1 MSEAIYFNGDIL
13 TMEGDVPRYVEA
25 LFIRDGRILATG
37 TKSEMTKL
45 VGKDTK
51 LMNLQGRTLM
61 PAFLD
66 PHSHITACA
75 EILNQARLGS
85 ASSFDELAG
94 SLKKFLEKNPPAPGE
109 FLMGFGYD
117 HNNLEEGMHPTREVL
132 DRVSAD
138 IPVIAVHASG
148 HMAVLNTLALSM
160 LGIGAQTPEVPGGR
174 IGREADGKTPD
185 GYLEEKA
192 FMTFSSKIPRPSAES
207 AIDALE
213 KAQDMY
219 VSYGITTIQDG
230 LTEEASFALL
240 KEAAAAGRLKTDI
253 VCYAD
258 LLKAPGLVQKEQE
271 YDRRYH
277 RHLKIGGY
285 KIILDGSPQGRTAW
299 LSKPYED
306 AKDGYSGYPVY
317 TQEQV
322 DTYVERSKEEGRQ
335 LLVHCNGDAAA
346 EQMIRACR
354 KPSKLRPV
362 MIHAQTVRREQLVRM
377 KELGII
383 PSFFI
388 AHVYHW
394 GEIHRKNLGEE
405 RSERISPAREAA
417 DLQMPYTF
425 HQDTPVIEPD
435 MLETVWCAVNRKT
448 RSGRTLGEEYAVT
461 PYEALQA
468 VTCYAAFQYFEEDD
482 KGTLSP
488 GKLADMIILSEN
500 PLKAE
505 PDEIRRIR
513 VLATLKEGE
522 LLYEAPKET
531 KQDL

>member
-1 MSEAIYFNGDIL
+1 MYGN
-13 TMEGDVPRYVEA
+13 
-25 LFIRDGRILATG
+25 RIHVFMR
-37 TKSEMTKL
+37 K
-45 VGKDTK
+45 
-51 LMNLQGRTLM
+51 
-61 PAFLD
+61 
-66 PHSHITACA
+66 
-75 EILNQARLGS
+75 
-85 ASSFDELAG
+85 
-94 SLKKFLEKNPPAPGE
+94 
-109 FLMGFGYD
+109 
-117 HNNLEEGMHPTREVL
+117 
-132 DRVSAD
+132 
-138 IPVIAVHASG
+138 SG
-148 HMAVLNTLALSM
+148 HFTYRSRKWERVDMGIVLAHLM
-160 LGIGAQTPEVPGGR
+160 I
-174 IGREADGKTPD
+174 
-185 GYLEEKA
+185 
-192 FMTFSSKIPRPSAES
+192 
-207 AIDALE
+207 AIDDLWIDAVMSLSLIHI
-213 KAQDMY
+213 Y
-219 VSYGITTIQDG
+219 G
-230 LTEEASFALL
+230 LTEEASFAML

-258 LLKAPGLVQKEQE
+258 LLKAPGLVQKEPE

-362 MIHAQTVRREQLVRM
+362 MIHAQTVRRDQLVRM

-417 DLQMPYTF
+417 DLQMPYTCLLYTSSEPG
-425 HQDTPVIEPD
+425 TPQVF
-435 MLETVWCAVNRKT
+435 LVNR
-448 RSGRTLGEEYAVT
+448 LG
-461 PYEALQA
+461 
-468 VTCYAAFQYFEEDD
+468 
-482 KGTLSP
+482 S
-488 GKLADMIILSEN
+488 
-500 PLKAE
+500 
-505 PDEIRRIR
+505 
-513 VLATLKEGE
+513 
-522 LLYEAPKET
+522 
-531 KQDL
+531 

>member
-117 HNNLEEGMHPTREVL
+117 HNNLEEGKHPTREVL

-148 HMAVLNTLALSM
+148 HMAVLNTAALLT

-207 AIDALE
+207 VMDALE

-277 RHLKIGGY
+277 RHL
-285 KIILDGSPQGRTAW
+285 
-299 LSKPYED
+299 
-306 AKDGYSGYPVY
+306 
-317 TQEQV
+317 
-322 DTYVERSKEEGRQ
+322 
-335 LLVHCNGDAAA
+335 
-346 EQMIRACR
+346 
-354 KPSKLRPV
+354 
-362 MIHAQTVRREQLVRM
+362 
-377 KELGII
+377 
-383 PSFFI
+383 
-388 AHVYHW
+388 
-394 GEIHRKNLGEE
+394 
-405 RSERISPAREAA
+405 
-417 DLQMPYTF
+417 
-425 HQDTPVIEPD
+425 
-435 MLETVWCAVNRKT
+435 
-448 RSGRTLGEEYAVT
+448 
-461 PYEALQA
+461 
-468 VTCYAAFQYFEEDD
+468 
-482 KGTLSP
+482 
-488 GKLADMIILSEN
+488 
-500 PLKAE
+500 
-505 PDEIRRIR
+505 
-513 VLATLKEGE
+513 
-522 LLYEAPKET
+522 
-531 KQDL
+531 

>member
-1 MSEAIYFNGDIL
+1 MSDAICFNGDIL
-13 TMEGDVPRYVEA
+13 TMEGDEPRYVEA
-25 LFIRDGRILATG
+25 LFVRDGRILAAG

-51 LMNLQGRTLM
+51 LLNLQGRTLM
-61 PAFLD
+61 PSFLD
-66 PHSHITACA
+66 PHSHITAYA
-75 EILNQARLGS
+75 QILSQARLGS
-85 ASSFDELAG
+85 ASNFDELVG
-94 SLKKFLEKNPPAPGE
+94 CLKKFLEERSLAPGE

-117 HNNLEEGMHPTREVL
+117 HNSLEEGRHPTRDVL
-132 DRVSAD
+132 DRVSETV
-138 IPVIAVHASG
+138 PVIAVHASG
-148 HMAVLNTLALSM
+148 HMAVLNTAALLT
-160 LGIGAQTPEVPGGR
+160 LGIDAKTPEVPGGR
-174 IGREADGKTPD
+174 IGREADGETPD

-192 FMTFSSKIPRPSAES
+192 FMTFSSKIPRPSSDS
-207 AIDALE
+207 AADALE
-213 KAQDMY
+213 KAQDLY

-230 LTEEASFALL
+230 LTEEASFTLL
-240 KEAAAAGRLKTDI
+240 KEAAMAGRLKTDI

-258 LLKAPGLVQKEQE
+258 LLKSPELVQKEPE
-271 YDRRYH
+271 YDRHYN

-299 LSKPYED
+299 LSKPYEG
-306 AKDGYSGYPVY
+306 AQDGYSGYPVY

-322 DTYVERSKEEGRQ
+322 DAYAARSEEEGRQ

-346 EQMIRACR
+346 EQMIRAYQ
-354 KPSKLRPV
+354 KPAKLRPV
-362 MIHAQTVRREQLVRM
+362 MIHAQTVRRDQLVRM

-383 PSFFI
+383 PSFFV

-394 GEIHRKNLGEE
+394 GEIHRKNLGDA
-405 RSERISPAREAA
+405 RAERISPAKEAA
-417 DLQMPYTF
+417 DLNMTYTF

-448 RSGRTLGEEYAVT
+448 RSGQSLGAEYAVT

-468 VTCYAAFQYFEEDD
+468 VTCHAARQYFEEDE

-488 GKLADMIILSEN
+488 GKLADMVVLSEN
-500 PLKAE
+500 PLKTE
-505 PDEIRRIR
+505 PDAIRRIR

-531 KQDL
+531 KQDV